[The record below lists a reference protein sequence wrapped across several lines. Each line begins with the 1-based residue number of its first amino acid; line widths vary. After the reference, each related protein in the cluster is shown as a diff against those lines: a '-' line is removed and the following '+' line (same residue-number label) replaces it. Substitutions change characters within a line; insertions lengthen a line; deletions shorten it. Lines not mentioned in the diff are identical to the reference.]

1 MLNIVDPTSAIRRET
16 APFTLV
22 GNRGT
27 LHDGNRIVRHA
38 DGNDWLY
45 CVTSAL
51 SDPRQFMAPGH
62 FTDLFFLDEATAL
75 AAGHR
80 PCGQCNR
87 SRFDQFVK
95 AWKNAFAVDEVSADQ
110 IDAELTT
117 HRVRAKQQVTYRADP
132 ADLPTGVMIREIG
145 RSDPL
150 LLFRYEY
157 PKRQEHWC
165 VYPWTSHGYG
175 VKESR
180 PEGEVEVLTPK
191 PSVEVIR
198 AGFTPGPV
206 APLLAW

>member
-1 MLNIVDPTSAIRRET
+1 MNIVDPTSAIRRET

-27 LHDGNRIVRHA
+27 LHDGNRIVRYA

-51 SDPRQFMAPGH
+51 SDPREFMTPGK

-80 PCGQCNR
+80 PCGQCNKV
-87 SRFDQFVK
+87 RFNQFVK
-95 AWKNAFAVDEVSADQ
+95 AWNKVYDVDEATAPQ
-110 IDAELTT
+110 IDVELNAHRVQEKKQITFRADAAEL
-117 HRVRAKQQVTYRADP
+117 P
-132 ADLPTGVMIREIG
+132 AGVMIREIG

-191 PSVEVIR
+191 PTVEVIR
-198 AGFTPGPV
+198 AGFAPGPV